1 MFFIMA
7 ENQEEVM
14 WPRLV
19 TKKILGERLRSNNN
33 FVADF
38 PSNAEASSLL
48 DISSLGPPSLSE
60 NNILNQRKH
69 NFQNYKVFISTWNVG
84 GIAPQDDLDIADW
97 LDTPNNMC
105 DIYVFGF
112 QEMVPLRASYVLG
125 SENSKISMKWNSL
138 IREALNKKIQ
148 HCLEKQQ
155 YNNKLGRKQKTAK
168 DEQVIFE
175 SSIPEGFRCV
185 ISKQM
190 VGILISVW
198 IRSDL
203 RPYVRHPK
211 ASCVGCGIMG
221 YLGNKGSVSVRF
233 HLHETSFCFVCS
245 HLASGGREGDEKHRK
260 SDVAEIF
267 SRTSFPRGPSFD
279 LPRKILDHDRVILLG
294 DLNYRISLPEATTR
308 LLVDRKEWNAL
319 LENDQLRMELMSGQV
334 FEGWREGL
342 IKFAPTYKYCLNS
355 NVYFGCVEGQKGG
368 KWRAPA
374 WCDRIIWHG
383 EGLQQRLYTR
393 GLGCDTAVVV
403 NVLGNRNAS
412 QRDSIQ
418 QEYESLF
425 SDDLKKQLALELH
438 GHLKKA
444 VSLWMKSPVERDV
457 TTWRQALTG
466 PIIDIKAA
474 TEIICTRISSQIR
487 QIKQVYTPTFG
498 TFLEYDIGYHTS
510 GDHRKFLLA
519 YIDTTRYDGPEI
531 ERVLVEEDAIVIS
544 KIEVKKS
551 GMDESAFI
559 QIFTE
564 RSSAHLAAL
573 ASAYHKMFRK
583 ELRKTIK
590 RETSGNF
597 KYALLTILEYAVD
610 PTKHYATMLRKAMK
624 GLGTDDST
632 LIRILATRAEI
643 DLQKIKEDYLK
654 RYKRPLVEVVHSDTS
669 AINSP
674 GQKQRISSRFYF
686 VMTSHDFHSKS
697 QASCIGVALL
707 FCTSLV
713 IPSFA
718 ELERLEHAA
727 KADGSLSF
735 LVVGDWGRR
744 GFYNQ
749 SRVAFQMGKIGEKLD
764 IDFVVSTGDNFYD
777 NGLTGLNDQ
786 AFEESFTKIY
796 TATSLQKQWYSVL
809 GNHDYR
815 GDVEAQVHPALRKV
829 DSRWLCLR
837 SFILNAEIAGF
848 FFVDTT
854 PFVSDYFT
862 DMDHTYD
869 WRGVTP
875 RKAYLDSLLK
885 DLESALS
892 ESTARW
898 KIVVGHHAIKS
909 AGYHGDTKELIDLLL
924 PMLKAYNVD
933 MYVNG
938 HDHCLE
944 HISSLDSPIQYLTSG
959 AGSKAWRGD
968 LNQHYKEDDLR
979 FFYDGQGFMS
989 VQLTKNDAEITF
1001 YNAFGKILHEWK
1013 ALKELHSAV

>member
-1 MFFIMA
+1 MA

-155 YNNKLGRKQKTAK
+155 YNNKLGRKQETAE
-168 DEQVIFE
+168 DEKAIFE

-203 RPYVRHPK
+203 RPYVRHLK

-221 YLGNKGSVSVRF
+221 YLGNKDLCQLDFIYMKQASALCSS
-233 HLHETSFCFVCS
+233 SF
-245 HLASGGREGDEKHRK
+245 RRQRGDEKHRK
-260 SDVAEIF
+260 TDVAEIF
-267 SRTSFPRGPSFD
+267 SRTSFPRGPS
-279 LPRKILDHDRVILLG
+279 RVILLG

-368 KWRAPA
+368 K
-374 WCDRIIWHG
+374 CDRIIWHG

-393 GLGCDTAVVV
+393 GESNLSDHRPVKAIFTAQVEVSSTLKGLQKFFLSERFDQITTKFDQMSSSDKFRCRGRSSFKLRLWKKREMSTLPKPSMQTSSRDDAV
-403 NVLGNRNAS
+403 QLNRAFKETRP

-418 QEYESLF
+418 QEYEALF
-425 SDDLKKQLALELH
+425 SDDLKKTIGSRASWPSQ
-438 GHLKKA
+438 KA

-457 TTWRQALTG
+457 TTLRQALTG

-498 TFLEYDIGYHTS
+498 TLLEYDIGYHTS

-519 YIDTTRYDGPEI
+519 YIDTTRYDGP
-531 ERVLVEEDAIVIS
+531 
-544 KIEVKKS
+544 
-551 GMDESAFI
+551 
-559 QIFTE
+559 
-564 RSSAHLAAL
+564 
-573 ASAYHKMFRK
+573 
-583 ELRKTIK
+583 
-590 RETSGNF
+590 
-597 KYALLTILEYAVD
+597 
-610 PTKHYATMLRKAMK
+610 
-624 GLGTDDST
+624 
-632 LIRILATRAEI
+632 
-643 DLQKIKEDYLK
+643 
-654 RYKRPLVEVVHSDTS
+654 
-669 AINSP
+669 
-674 GQKQRISSRFYF
+674 
-686 VMTSHDFHSKS
+686 
-697 QASCIGVALL
+697 
-707 FCTSLV
+707 
-713 IPSFA
+713 
-718 ELERLEHAA
+718 
-727 KADGSLSF
+727 
-735 LVVGDWGRR
+735 
-744 GFYNQ
+744 
-749 SRVAFQMGKIGEKLD
+749 
-764 IDFVVSTGDNFYD
+764 
-777 NGLTGLNDQ
+777 
-786 AFEESFTKIY
+786 
-796 TATSLQKQWYSVL
+796 
-809 GNHDYR
+809 
-815 GDVEAQVHPALRKV
+815 
-829 DSRWLCLR
+829 
-837 SFILNAEIAGF
+837 
-848 FFVDTT
+848 
-854 PFVSDYFT
+854 
-862 DMDHTYD
+862 
-869 WRGVTP
+869 
-875 RKAYLDSLLK
+875 
-885 DLESALS
+885 
-892 ESTARW
+892 
-898 KIVVGHHAIKS
+898 
-909 AGYHGDTKELIDLLL
+909 
-924 PMLKAYNVD
+924 
-933 MYVNG
+933 
-938 HDHCLE
+938 
-944 HISSLDSPIQYLTSG
+944 
-959 AGSKAWRGD
+959 
-968 LNQHYKEDDLR
+968 
-979 FFYDGQGFMS
+979 
-989 VQLTKNDAEITF
+989 
-1001 YNAFGKILHEWK
+1001 
-1013 ALKELHSAV
+1013 